1 MPRDARLRV
10 ARPTADLEKVTE
22 MYRNGLGLEDLGSFR
37 STRGSPGVMLGNP
50 GTGYHLEFTCERDSP
65 PPAMPDRESWPL

>member
-1 MPRDARLRV
+1 MDELPEPAGRAVRLMPRDARLRV

-37 STRGSPGVMLGNP
+37 STRGSP
-50 GTGYHLEFTCERDSP
+50 
-65 PPAMPDRESWPL
+65 A

>member
-37 STRGSPGVMLGNP
+37 STRGSP
-50 GTGYHLEFTCERDSP
+50 
-65 PPAMPDRESWPL
+65 A